1 MSFIDII
8 ILLIVIAGA
17 IIGYLKGFVKQI
29 SSICGIIL
37 GLVAC
42 NLFGDWATDVL
53 QLIIP
58 ESAHWPAAAVTV
70 KATAHIAL
78 FIVIYLSTLLVG
90 TLLRSMFTSLHIGAV
105 DKACGSLLCIFKYLL
120 CFSMLLNLWYI
131 IHPASDTFTTRHAMN
146 NRPFEAVLDMAPF
159 TFGLDKMPSS
169 TLTKS
174 TPDNNN
180 IATSLKTQKK

>member
-8 ILLIVIAGA
+8 ILLIVIAGV

-105 DKACGSLLCIFKYLL
+105 DKACGSLL
-120 CFSMLLNLWYI
+120 
-131 IHPASDTFTTRHAMN
+131 
-146 NRPFEAVLDMAPF
+146 
-159 TFGLDKMPSS
+159 
-169 TLTKS
+169 
-174 TPDNNN
+174 
-180 IATSLKTQKK
+180 

>member
-90 TLLRSMFTSLHIGAV
+90 TLLRSMFTSL
-105 DKACGSLLCIFKYLL
+105 

-174 TPDNNN
+174 APDNNN
-180 IATSLKTQKK
+180 IATSLKTLKK